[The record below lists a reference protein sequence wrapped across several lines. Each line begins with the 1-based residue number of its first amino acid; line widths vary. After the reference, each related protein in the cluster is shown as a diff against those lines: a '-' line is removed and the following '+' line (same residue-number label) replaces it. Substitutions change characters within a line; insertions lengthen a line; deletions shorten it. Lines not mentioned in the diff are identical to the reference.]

1 MKKMKR
7 LFAVMMAMLVIAG
20 SLPVYSFAA
29 QTEGE
34 QPAQE
39 TVSESAENG
48 VSAAFT
54 VTLDAN
60 GGCFE
65 NEQDDILQEFF
76 ETAEVISKVVSAGE
90 AVAVFPVNRQG
101 DTELEFAGWSLEK
114 DGELIS
120 REFEELYAVWKSEE
134 NAMNGDEFLNA
145 DGTTDPSEQDDQE
158 APGETF
164 FDNALKDETD
174 SDPDAQGTYW
184 DEETDPDAGL
194 EGTAE
199 DKMDPGVIQDQTED
213 GSTDPDEVS
222 EETSEDEMDPE
233 VIQDQAED
241 DSTGFGGD
249 CG

>member
-76 ETAEVISKVVSAGE
+76 
-90 AVAVFPVNRQG
+90 
-101 DTELEFAGWSLEK
+101 
-114 DGELIS
+114 
-120 REFEELYAVWKSEE
+120 
-134 NAMNGDEFLNA
+134 
-145 DGTTDPSEQDDQE
+145 
-158 APGETF
+158 
-164 FDNALKDETD
+164 
-174 SDPDAQGTYW
+174 
-184 DEETDPDAGL
+184 
-194 EGTAE
+194 
-199 DKMDPGVIQDQTED
+199 
-213 GSTDPDEVS
+213 
-222 EETSEDEMDPE
+222 
-233 VIQDQAED
+233 
-241 DSTGFGGD
+241 
-249 CG
+249 

>member
-7 LFAVMMAMLVIAG
+7 LFAVMMAILVIAG

-39 TVSESAENG
+39 TVSEYAENG

-101 DTELEFAGWSLEK
+101 GLYPLCCLE
-114 DGELIS
+114 I
-120 REFEELYAVWKSEE
+120 
-134 NAMNGDEFLNA
+134 
-145 DGTTDPSEQDDQE
+145 
-158 APGETF
+158 
-164 FDNALKDETD
+164 
-174 SDPDAQGTYW
+174 
-184 DEETDPDAGL
+184 
-194 EGTAE
+194 
-199 DKMDPGVIQDQTED
+199 
-213 GSTDPDEVS
+213 
-222 EETSEDEMDPE
+222 
-233 VIQDQAED
+233 
-241 DSTGFGGD
+241 
-249 CG
+249 

>member
-39 TVSESAENG
+39 TVSEYAENG

-120 REFEELYAVWKSEE
+120 REFEEYVPTEDCILYAVWKSEE

-174 SDPDAQGTYW
+174 SDPDAQGMYW
-184 DEETDPDAGL
+184 DEETGPDAGL
-194 EGTAE
+194 EETAE

-213 GSTDPDEVS
+213 GKPLK
-222 EETSEDEMDPE
+222 
-233 VIQDQAED
+233 IRWILA
-241 DSTGFGGD
+241 
-249 CG
+249 

>member
-120 REFEELYAVWKSEE
+120 REFEEYVPTEDCILYAVWKSEE

-145 DGTTDPSEQDDQE
+145 DGTTDPSEQNDQE

-199 DKMDPGVIQDQTED
+199 DKMDPGVIQDQ
-213 GSTDPDEVS
+213 
-222 EETSEDEMDPE
+222 
-233 VIQDQAED
+233 A
-241 DSTGFGGD
+241 
-249 CG
+249 